1 MTILTL
7 LYTINKSLIKT
18 YRIDSAAVEKLFAG
32 LMAVIIAISIYNCFS
47 YAGVILPLF
56 SITILKCFVWQ

>member
-7 LYTINKSLIKT
+7 LYTINKSRIKT

-32 LMAVIIAISIYNCFS
+32 LMAVIIAISMYS
-47 YAGVILPLF
+47 
-56 SITILKCFVWQ
+56 